1 MIGRKKIIPNRRCIF
16 MIKISSDHPSLP
28 VLNLDAN
35 RYTVLRDFLAEWRI
49 FNLRIVV
56 IMHGKDLRGEPIA
69 ADQRAKA
76 SRRNGFLTEKLVSR
90 FAQTPFGA
98 AGICREVT
106 DQFTRGFVH
115 VGTFEVIELLAPKVE
130 N

>member
-56 IMHGKDLRGEPIA
+56 IMHGKTSEGSLPQPPGA
-69 ADQRAKA
+69 
-76 SRRNGFLTEKLVSR
+76 RNEMV
-90 FAQTPFGA
+90 
-98 AGICREVT
+98 
-106 DQFTRGFVH
+106 
-115 VGTFEVIELLAPKVE
+115 LAVKGYLDCKYPLSY
-130 N
+130 